1 MRLSQRPSA
10 TSLENVLQHATAHPT
25 ASVGYFYFDFNDG
38 DKQSSRKAIRSLLFQ
53 FAQQIPDRLHVLEQL
68 YQSCDNGH
76 KQPAAEKIR
85 SLLSDTM
92 AYTEHKYIILD
103 ALDEC
108 TDREDLL
115 TFVRTL
121 VESKQPGLRI
131 LATSRRE
138 RDIEEQLRMIADHVV
153 NIQSAVVDQ
162 DIRVYVRHRLTTDPK
177 LKKWPPSVQDEITDV
192 LMDKAAGM
200 YVCPLRQSH
209 PVS

>member
-10 TSLENVLQHATAHPT
+10 TSLQNVIQHARAHPT
-25 ASVGYFYFDFNDG
+25 ASVSYFYFDFNDG

-53 FAQQIPDRLHVLEQL
+53 FALQIPDRLHALEQL
-68 YQSCDNGH
+68 YQSCEKGH
-76 KQPAAEKIR
+76 KQPAEEKIR
-85 SLLSDTM
+85 SLLRDTI
-92 AYTEHKYIILD
+92 AHAEQKYIILD

-115 TFVRTL
+115 TFVQKL

-138 RDIEEQLRMIADHVV
+138 RDIGEQLRTIADHVV
-153 NIQSAVVDQ
+153 NIQSAVVDE
-162 DIRVYVRHRLTTDPK
+162 DIRVYVRDRLTIDPK
-177 LKKWPPSVQDEITDV
+177 LKKWPPSVQDGITAV

-200 YVCPLRQSH
+200 YVCPLR
-209 PVS
+209 